1 MASETTENGNAGWIL
16 TLSEHVLLTPKEVMT
31 VPGMF
36 LSVLV
41 FKKITLK
48 YYKNNENKTVSTDA
62 APEQLHFHGA
72 EAPAPHQ
79 PCPHGRHHHLPPPS
93 LKPAPPRPPTIT
105 PLPAPAFGNRRAG
118 PPRHESRRGPRSPG
132 GTIYRPRE
140 EGAAIT

>member
-93 LKPAPPRPPTIT
+93 LKPAPP
-105 PLPAPAFGNRRAG
+105 PAPRQ
-118 PPRHESRRGPRSPG
+118 
-132 GTIYRPRE
+132 
-140 EGAAIT
+140 